1 MRIKDK
7 VAIITGAGRGIGEAI
22 ARRFAAEGA
31 KVALCDI
38 DEANA
43 KRVADDLCREGG
55 VAEGFVVNV
64 RDSLQVKNM
73 VKKVIEEFGTVDIL
87 VNNAGITQDAMV
99 HKMTEE
105 QWDIVIDV
113 NLKGAFRFSQAVIP
127 IMREKGYGKIV
138 NISSTSRN
146 GNIGQTNYSA
156 SKAGLVGMTQTLA
169 KELASKRINV
179 NAIAPGTIETEM
191 YALVPEN
198 IRQMANSL
206 TPLKRPGLPE
216 EVSSVCLFL
225 ASDEASYVTGQVI
238 NCDGGMFMS

>member
-31 KVALCDI
+31 KVALCDL
-38 DEANA
+38 DEANVC
-43 KRVADDLCREGG
+43 RVAGDIRREGG
-55 VAEGFVVNV
+55 VAEVFVVNV
-64 RDSLQVKNM
+64 RDSSQVVDVVN
-73 VKKVIEEFGTVDIL
+73 KVVEIFSTVDIL
-87 VNNAGITQDAMV
+87 VNNAGITQDAMS

-146 GNIGQTNYSA
+146 GNVGQANYAA
-156 SKAGLVGMTQTLA
+156 SKAGLIGMTQTLA
-169 KELASKRINV
+169 KELGPRGINV
-179 NAIAPGTIETEM
+179 NAVAPGTIETEM
-191 YALVPEN
+191 YMQVPEK
-198 IRQMANSL
+198 IRQMVNL
-206 TPLKRPGLPE
+206 LVPLKRPGLPE

-225 ASDEASYVTGQVI
+225 SSDDSSYVTGQVI